1 MYRRNVYAKLS
12 IAIALVAIAS
22 TVTIWEARRVH
33 VASASV
39 GGLANTSHRPFSLPF

>member
-1 MYRRNVYAKLS
+1 MYRRNVCAKLS